1 MKNFPLILLTA
12 AAGALTTAACTQD
25 KKVETTTTTT
35 TAPTAG
41 DTAIVVNNAD
51 ADYQDRA
58 DRIANRFAN
67 DMSLTDSVVVTKV
80 RTVYYN
86 RARNLGNLNQQYAT
100 DTAGRYAA
108 ARAVNV
114 QADNDLRTAL
124 NSPDKYRQYET
135 NRLNY
140 ADERYVS
147 GDPEPV
153 TVTTTTTTT
162 AAPAPVSRVRTSG
175 PRKAVKKL
183 ENDDDSHKVKYTDGS
198 KRKVEKDGDIK
209 IKRADGTKVKID
221 ADGER
226 TVKRF

>member
-1 MKNFPLILLTA
+1 MKNARLLLLSA
-12 AAGALTTAACTQD
+12 VASALAFSSCTQD
-25 KKVETTTTTT
+25 KTAETTTTTT
-35 TAPTAG
+35 TTAAG
-41 DTAIVVNNAD
+41 DTAVVVTDPAD
-51 ADYQDRA
+51 AEYQDRA

-67 DMSLTDSVVVTKV
+67 DMDLTDSVVVTKV

-86 RARNLGNLNQQYAT
+86 RARSLGNLNTQYAT

-135 NRLNY
+135 SRINY
-140 ADERYVS
+140 ADERYLN
-147 GDPEPV
+147 GDPEPIVV
-153 TVTTTTTTT
+153 TVPTT
-162 AAPAPVSRVRTSG
+162 ATATTVRRAA
-175 PRKAVKKL
+175 PRKAIKKL
-183 ENDDDSHKVKYTDGS
+183 ENNDDSHKVKYEDGS
-198 KRKVEKDGDIK
+198 KRKVGKDGDVK